1 MSSAVMSPLGVET
14 VSVARIR
21 TSLDPPNGSLVALVP
36 APGFGV
42 FALFRSTST
51 LQHMTSIDESKV
63 AIVVDGRPSPAPLAV
78 GATTT
83 LSVATVADID
93 RRSLSFQWSRKDGRP
108 LQCGADPSS
117 CELAALPEDVA
128 TEQME
133 VQCVVAEA
141 MGIVQLAKAVPVVAA
156 LPTLGPEP
164 RPSSSPL
171 LSASASLSE
180 VRLGGGIVG
189 GVLFAVVMVALVCV
203 VQRGEREG
211 GWLPKS
217 RRECLFPHVRTCL
230 STATTMPSSTSWL
243 VVSVVHPVEPPVYCR
258 RKTSSLQWFV
268 AVFSWF
274 QGACGP
280 CCAVQWSTLLDCL
293 WLRAWLQ
300 GQGACTSST
309 LIRGLFE
316 RDRPVYGLFSL
327 RCHVPRLRCMCDA
340 PFAFLAASP
349 RVACPCS
356 LNPKWSI
363 RWEDFLNVTYLARG
377 GFGQVFSANWQGVQV
392 CVPSSASL

>member
-1 MSSAVMSPLGVET
+1 
-14 VSVARIR
+14 
-21 TSLDPPNGSLVALVP
+21 
-36 APGFGV
+36 V

-83 LSVATVADID
+83 LSVDTVADID

-171 LSASASLSE
+171 LSASAYLSE

-203 VQRGEREG
+203 AQRRRARRRVVAEKSSGMPVPSCPDLPLDGDNHAELDVVASGLGSASRLAPSLLSQEDLVTPMVCGCFFMVSG
-211 GWLPKS
+211 GLWALLRSPVFNPS
-217 RRECLFPHVRTCL
+217 RLFV
-230 STATTMPSSTSWL
+230 
-243 VVSVVHPVEPPVYCR
+243 
-258 RKTSSLQWFV
+258 
-268 AVFSWF
+268 
-274 QGACGP
+274 
-280 CCAVQWSTLLDCL
+280 
-293 WLRAWLQ
+293 
-300 GQGACTSST
+300 
-309 LIRGLFE
+309 
-316 RDRPVYGLFSL
+316 
-327 RCHVPRLRCMCDA
+327 
-340 PFAFLAASP
+340 
-349 RVACPCS
+349 VAC
-356 LNPKWSI
+356 L
-363 RWEDFLNVTYLARG
+363 VAGARRLYELDTNQR
-377 GFGQVFSANWQGVQV
+377 FV
-392 CVPSSASL
+392 